1 MADPSVT
8 GDPDG
13 QGESKDGYGYAE
25 VSEEPLHEDM
35 VRGNRLAMVLKGHF
49 LVVDRLNCQTK
60 EPERPMGKI
69 SEKVGS
75 GRSWIRTSEGISQQI
90 YSLPRLATSVSARE
104 RERLAKKVGAVK
116 SVPLRKISHPRAPS
130 SDW

>member
-8 GDPDG
+8 DDPDG
-13 QGESKDGYGYAE
+13 QGKSKDGYGYTKVIE
-25 VSEEPLHEDM
+25 KPPHEDV
-35 VRGNRLAMVLKGHF
+35 VRGDRLAMVLKGHF
-49 LVVDRLNCQTK
+49 FVVDRLRRETK
-60 EPERPMGKI
+60 RQERAEPKM

-104 RERLAKKVGAVK
+104 VEKTRKKGWGGQK
-116 SVPLRKISHPRAPS
+116 RTPS
-130 SDW
+130 KNNDPPWWGT